1 MSSLYDKLQEDKKI
15 FENKTQ
21 NKCDEICID
30 IENKIKEENLNGF
43 NNYTY
48 VFKNKLQY
56 DRFSCGIVE
65 YFKNKGI
72 YCRKDCENYEN
83 YIPIRYYIEFKWDK
97 TLEEYMIIEKIK
109 NISSVIV
116 LFGII
121 FGIILMFAFN

>member
-15 FENKTQ
+15 FENKMQ
-21 NKCDEICID
+21 NECDKICIN
-30 IENKIKEENLNGF
+30 IENKIKEDNLNGF
-43 NNYTY
+43 NNYAY
-48 VFKNKLQY
+48 VFRNKLQY

-65 YFKNKGI
+65 YFKNKGV
-72 YCRKDCENYEN
+72 YCREGYGDCGN
-83 YIPIRYYIEFKWDK
+83 YIPRQYYIEFKWDK
-97 TLEEYMIIEKIK
+97 TLKEYMIIEKIK